1 MRIIIVGGS
10 ELGVDLTRILIG
22 KGHEVILIERDEQK
36 AKSLSEMLD
45 CMIIQGEG
53 TRPDILDKAEIEK
66 ANAIVACTEHDQD
79 NILIALIARSAEVP
93 EIIITTYDVQFLA
106 VAKKLGFHHVV
117 NPPQTASVI
126 ISDALRGLDTIE
138 LSTLVRGDVRFMSVI
153 VGEKTA
159 GTNIWDIP
167 LPKDTAYI
175 GLYRLN
181 KFVLHSDNPALKE
194 GDELLFVTTQEREA
208 EVCSIFCEPSQ
219 GPVIQ

>member
-10 ELGVDLTRILIG
+10 ELGVDLTQILIG
-22 KGHEVILIERDEQK
+22 KGHEVILVEREEER
-36 AKSLSEMLD
+36 AKSLSETLD
-45 CMIIQGEG
+45 CMVIQGEG

-66 ANAIVACTEHDQD
+66 ADAIVACTDIDQD
-79 NILIALIARSAEVP
+79 NILIGFIARSANVP

-138 LSTLVRGDVRFMSVI
+138 LSTLVRGFVRFMSVI
-153 VGEKTA
+153 VGEKQA

-167 LPKDTAYI
+167 LPKETAYI

-181 KFVLHSDNPALKE
+181 KFILHSENPTLQL
-194 GDELLFVTTQEREA
+194 GDELLFVTTQEKEA
-208 EVCSIFCEPSQ
+208 EVCSIFCDASNAQ
-219 GPVIQ
+219 VT